1 MDGKDISLAELPTTK
16 ALRSGET
23 VLADEIVIHLPDGR
37 AVHTLVNA
45 RPIYGEDGEVMSV
58 VATLQ
63 DITPLEELKRQ
74 RATFLSRVS
83 QELRTPLTSIK
94 GSAATIL
101 NSSHP
106 LETSELRQFL
116 RIIDEQAGHMR
127 HLISNLVDMTQ
138 IESGTLSVT
147 PEPMDV
153 EELVTEASEAF
164 VGEGVAVHV
173 EVELAPDLPRV
184 MANRQRMSQ
193 AIGILLKCASEHNQ
207 AIRMSASLEDLYV
220 AVTVESAGGGLPAD
234 RSPDLSNG
242 FSRSG
247 GEHTV
252 TRNDGDGLD
261 LAVSRGIVEAHGGRM
276 SAEAGELGRVGRFGL
291 TIPVVDEIAYSAV
304 NGSAPHSASSRTAG
318 TDQARIL
325 AVGGDPEGRR
335 YIRNI
340 LLEAGFT
347 PMVTDNPNDAE
358 RLIEAEKPH
367 LVIVEPMLSWG
378 EGYALMERIHEVSD
392 APVMLMSGRG
402 SGQNIERAFELGAA
416 DYVVKPFTP
425 MELVARI
432 NAALRRRKSSTS
444 DRSPEPFMLEDLT
457 IDYAQRNV
465 TVAGRPVQLTAT
477 EYKLL
482 SELST
487 AAGQVLTYE
496 QLLRRAWGPLYS
508 TDTRIVHTYV
518 KQLRSKLGDNAR
530 RPRYIFTE
538 RRVGYHMAKPTTDRT
553 LV

>member
-94 GSAATIL
+94 VSAATIL

-207 AIRMSASLEDLYV
+207 AIRMSVSLEDLYV

-304 NGSAPHSASSRTAG
+304 NGSAPSASSRTAG

-347 PMVTDNPNDAE
+347 PMVTDNPNDLE

-392 APVMLMSGRG
+392 APVIFMSGRG
-402 SGQNIERAFELGAA
+402 SGQNIERAFEFGAA

-425 MELVARI
+425 TELVARI

-457 IDYAQRNV
+457 IDCAQRNV

>member
-23 VLADEIVIHLPDGR
+23 VLAEEVVIHLQDGR

-45 RPIYGEDGEVMSV
+45 RPIYGEDGEIMSV

-101 NSSHP
+101 NSSRP

-127 HLISNLVDMTQ
+127 HLINNLVDMTQ
-138 IESGTLSVT
+138 IESGTLSVN

-184 MANRQRMSQ
+184 MADRQRMSQ

-207 AIRMSASLEDLYV
+207 TIRMSASLEDLYV

-234 RSPDLSNG
+234 RSQDRSNG

-276 SAEAGELGRVGRFGL
+276 SAA
-291 TIPVVDEIAYSAV
+291 
-304 NGSAPHSASSRTAG
+304 SASLSPLST
-318 TDQARIL
+318 
-325 AVGGDPEGRR
+325 
-335 YIRNI
+335 
-340 LLEAGFT
+340 
-347 PMVTDNPNDAE
+347 
-358 RLIEAEKPH
+358 RL
-367 LVIVEPMLSWG
+367 
-378 EGYALMERIHEVSD
+378 
-392 APVMLMSGRG
+392 
-402 SGQNIERAFELGAA
+402 
-416 DYVVKPFTP
+416 
-425 MELVARI
+425 
-432 NAALRRRKSSTS
+432 
-444 DRSPEPFMLEDLT
+444 
-457 IDYAQRNV
+457 
-465 TVAGRPVQLTAT
+465 LTA
-477 EYKLL
+477 
-482 SELST
+482 
-487 AAGQVLTYE
+487 
-496 QLLRRAWGPLYS
+496 P
-508 TDTRIVHTYV
+508 
-518 KQLRSKLGDNAR
+518 
-530 RPRYIFTE
+530 
-538 RRVGYHMAKPTTDRT
+538 
-553 LV
+553 

>member
-45 RPIYGEDGEVMSV
+45 RPIYGEDGEIMSV

-83 QELRTPLTSIK
+83 LELRTPLTSIK

-127 HLISNLVDMTQ
+127 HLVSNLVDMTQ

-207 AIRMSASLEDLYV
+207 TIRMSASLEDLYV

-234 RSPDLSNG
+234 RS
-242 FSRSG
+242 
-247 GEHTV
+247 
-252 TRNDGDGLD
+252 
-261 LAVSRGIVEAHGGRM
+261 
-276 SAEAGELGRVGRFGL
+276 
-291 TIPVVDEIAYSAV
+291 
-304 NGSAPHSASSRTAG
+304 
-318 TDQARIL
+318 Q
-325 AVGGDPEGRR
+325 
-335 YIRNI
+335 
-340 LLEAGFT
+340 
-347 PMVTDNPNDAE
+347 
-358 RLIEAEKPH
+358 
-367 LVIVEPMLSWG
+367 
-378 EGYALMERIHEVSD
+378 
-392 APVMLMSGRG
+392 
-402 SGQNIERAFELGAA
+402 
-416 DYVVKPFTP
+416 
-425 MELVARI
+425 
-432 NAALRRRKSSTS
+432 
-444 DRSPEPFMLEDLT
+444 DRSPTGSRGPE
-457 IDYAQRNV
+457 A
-465 TVAGRPVQLTAT
+465 
-477 EYKLL
+477 
-482 SELST
+482 ST
-487 AAGQVLTYE
+487 
-496 QLLRRAWGPLYS
+496 R
-508 TDTRIVHTYV
+508 
-518 KQLRSKLGDNAR
+518 
-530 RPRYIFTE
+530 
-538 RRVGYHMAKPTTDRT
+538 
-553 LV
+553 